1 MRGRTEPRVFP
12 APLRELTEGTTLG
25 HAFDGFC
32 RDVCGTELLPWQ
44 RWLAMHALEVTGDLA
59 GDWEFRWRTVV
70 VLVSRQNGKTEFLK
84 LLTLFFMYVLG
95 SKLAIGTA
103 QNLDIAEEV
112 WAEAVDTAEAT
123 PALAAEIA
131 SVSRR
136 NGARA
141 LNLQSGE
148 RYKVVAASRKGGR
161 GLSADLVSMDELR
174 EQQNWDAWG
183 AVTKTTMA
191 RPNAQVWAF
200 SNAGDATSVVLRHLR
215 VQGHRA
221 CGDPDGLA
229 AAIGGELGDGID
241 ADEGTLAVFEWSA
254 PPECPIDDP
263 AAWEAAN
270 PSLGYGFLTERALR
284 SAMAT
289 DPEAVFRT
297 ECLCQWVEARVA
309 APFPEGAWEA
319 GTDRLSSMPKSAEL
333 SFGVDVSANRN
344 NTAVAVCG
352 ARSDGLPHVEVIAYR
367 TGFAW
372 VRDWIAKQAPCRVA
386 LQARGAPVSS
396 HIDELRAVK
405 GVEVVECAGRDV
417 GAWCGRFYD
426 AVAAC
431 TGDSDAAELRHRPQP
446 ALDAAAACA
455 QVRPLGDGA
464 WGWDRKGSPEDISP
478 LVACTMAYGLATA
491 GATDGRTRYGSSYAE
506 GRDLIV
512 I

>member
-1 MRGRTEPRVFP
+1 MKGSTEPRIFP
-12 APLRELTEGTTLG
+12 APLRELTESTSLG
-25 HAFDGFC
+25 FAFDGFC

-44 RWLAMHALEVTGDLA
+44 RWLGIHALEIEGDL
-59 GDWEFRWRTVV
+59 GGEWSFRWRTVC
-70 VLVSRQNGKTEFLK
+70 VLVARQNGKTEFLK

-112 WAEAVDTAEAT
+112 WAEAVDTAETT
-123 PALAAEIA
+123 PALASEIA

-141 LNLQSGE
+141 LNLEGGE

-191 RPNAQVWAF
+191 RPNAQVWTF

-215 VQGHRA
+215 VQGHRL

-229 AAIGGELGDGID
+229 ATIGAELTEGID
-241 ADEGTLAVFEWSA
+241 TDDGTLAVYEWSA
-254 PPECPIDDP
+254 PPECPVDDVD
-263 AAWEAAN
+263 AWAMAN

-297 ECLCQWVEARVA
+297 ECLCQWVEARVT

-319 GTDRLSSMPKSAEL
+319 GTDRFSSMPKSAEL
-333 SFGVDVSANRN
+333 SFGIDVSANRSM
-344 NTAVAVCG
+344 TAIAVCG
-352 ARSDGLPHVEVIAYR
+352 RRYDALPHIEVVAYR

-372 VRDWIAKQAPCRVA
+372 VRDWLAKQAPCRVA

-396 HIDELRAVK
+396 HIDELRSIK
-405 GVEVVECAGRDV
+405 GVEVVECAGRDI

-426 AVAAC
+426 AVSASV
-431 TGDSDAAELRHRPQP
+431 GEGDAAELRHRPQP

-455 QVRPLGDGA
+455 QIRALGDGA
-464 WGWDRKGSPEDISP
+464 WGWDRKGSPDDISP
-478 LVACTMAYGLATA
+478 LVACTMAYGLAECE
-491 GATDGRTRYGSSYAE
+491 ATEERTVYRSSYAE
-506 GRDLIV
+506 GRELVV